1 MGQAESNESA
11 AVKRQ
16 AEGGLNPMYA
26 LLDLGG
32 KFLFFRK
39 NEIFFKSF
47 HTYSFFLIVKM
58 TTKSTVQFYTK
69 IAFETNV
76 LLMF

>member
-32 KFLFFRK
+32 KFLFFKK
-39 NEIFFKSF
+39 NEIIFKSLAI
-47 HTYSFFLIVKM
+47 HILFFYLSK
-58 TTKSTVQFYTK
+58 
-69 IAFETNV
+69 
-76 LLMF
+76 

>member
-32 KFLFFRK
+32 KFFLKKKELFSNPFIH
-39 NEIFFKSF
+39 IFFSLSK
-47 HTYSFFLIVKM
+47 
-58 TTKSTVQFYTK
+58 
-69 IAFETNV
+69 
-76 LLMF
+76 

>member
-32 KFLFFRK
+32 KFLFFKK
-39 NEIFFKSF
+39 NEIIF
-47 HTYSFFLIVKM
+47 
-58 TTKSTVQFYTK
+58 
-69 IAFETNV
+69 
-76 LLMF
+76 